1 MITFRVTVLPS
12 AKIDPAAR
20 AAVASISQGVGG
32 ELRIKMHDKIPAIDK
47 LARVLGM
54 YRVKVDVLARSLWVR
69 QAPHSWR
76 LGHSGD

>member
-32 ELRIKMHDKIPAIDK
+32 ELRIKMQTKSQPSTNWRACSECTGSR
-47 LARVLGM
+47 LM
-54 YRVKVDVLARSLWVR
+54 YLPGVY
-69 QAPHSWR
+69 
-76 LGHSGD
+76 G